1 MALITA
7 ATEEGSSGLRWGG
20 GGGAGAEGKNVKW
33 PFGHSPPPPPP
44 PGLYKHLTATEGS
57 LCAFSLV

>member
-7 ATEEGSSGLRWGG
+7 AAEEGSSGLRWGG
-20 GGGAGAEGKNVKW
+20 VGVGGGGEECEVAFRT
-33 PFGHSPPPPPP
+33 PPPPPPP